1 MISARASFSC
11 FMQLSNVARLPGP
24 NMLVMAFSD
33 VRQVVAISTVG
44 TLADAALAISGVATI
59 RQNRL
64 VARSFPVVVH
74 DSDGDTAGFSSL
86 ALTIGF
92 IVRLLVCG
100 DLLAWCTKVRDG
112 SLEGIASDVTS
123 TGGRVRRWPLR

>member
-1 MISARASFSC
+1 MQRCRPPAGKFRQFLTISARASFSC

-44 TLADAALAISGVATI
+44 TLADAALAMSGVAMI

-74 DSDGDTAGFSSL
+74 DAVGDPAGFS
-86 ALTIGF
+86 
-92 IVRLLVCG
+92 
-100 DLLAWCTKVRDG
+100 
-112 SLEGIASDVTS
+112 
-123 TGGRVRRWPLR
+123 

>member
-44 TLADAALAISGVATI
+44 TLADAALATLGAATI
-59 RQNRL
+59 RQNRP
-64 VARSFPVVVH
+64 VASSFPVVVQ
-74 DSDGDTAGFSSL
+74 DSDGDIVGFSSV
-86 ALTIGF
+86 AFRIGF
-92 IVRLLVCG
+92 IVRLLV
-100 DLLAWCTKVRDG
+100 
-112 SLEGIASDVTS
+112 
-123 TGGRVRRWPLR
+123 